1 MDKPN
6 PTSQVRMSRESHQH
20 AEENIAYI
28 YKNWV
33 QECTSQR
40 GGSIID
46 LVQNLTQL
54 RWSLERMKIVRPE
67 SIRRKRVMSTVY
79 KYIYIYIYTHTHEVR
94 IKKKRKRRRRR
105 RDHALL
111 PDWERRKKN
120 LLPSSRFFIIFFWDL
135 QTYALCEENCELCAA
150 GAALL

>member
-20 AEENIAYI
+20 VEENIAYI

-54 RWSLERMKIVRPE
+54 RWSLETMKIVRLQEEKE
-67 SIRRKRVMSTVY
+67 S
-79 KYIYIYIYTHTHEVR
+79 
-94 IKKKRKRRRRR
+94 
-105 RDHALL
+105 
-111 PDWERRKKN
+111 
-120 LLPSSRFFIIFFWDL
+120 
-135 QTYALCEENCELCAA
+135 
-150 GAALL
+150 